1 MTHPSQDGILGG
13 YYSKTGIKLANIVME
28 PTQINNYRNKR
39 LGEILIEMG
48 LISSKELEKAFQIQ
62 KRAGKRLGEILVEQ
76 GVLSEK
82 DLLKALSLKLSIPT
96 AKIDSYAIDPA
107 VVEIISREI
116 AEKHKI
122 IPLFKVNDTLTVAMA
137 DPLDVYV
144 VDYLRHK
151 TGLNIQTV
159 LASESDIQKAI
170 EKYYRVQNS
179 LDKVI
184 QDIQLDDTSLEE
196 PSREM
201 FEDTTEEGSSIVK
214 VVNLI
219 LTQAIRDGGSDIHI
233 EPDEKIMR
241 VRYRID
247 GILHEAFKLPL
258 KFHPIVISRIKI
270 MSNLDVS
277 EKRLPQDGRF
287 QYKAGEKIVDL
298 RVSILPTVK
307 GEKVVM
313 RILDKTGFILDLSRM
328 GFSPGVAKTWDHLI
342 HRPQGLIL
350 ITGPTGSGKTSTL
363 YASLNEINTP
373 DKNIITVENPVEYNF
388 PLISQ
393 VQINPKAGLTFASG
407 LRSILRQDPDVI
419 MVGEIRDPE
428 SAEIALRAALT
439 GHLVLSTLHTND
451 APSAVTRLVDMGLE
465 PFLVASSLLGVL
477 AQRLARRLCNACKSE
492 VRVSP
497 EKIRSLGLGE
507 DYLNKKF
514 YKAEGCRECHRSGY
528 KGRLGIHE
536 LLLVDDELQRLILK
550 NGTDSQIREMA
561 IKNGMRSLR
570 MDGLRKAGQGLTSI
584 EEVLRVT

>member
-1 MTHPSQDGILGG
+1 
-13 YYSKTGIKLANIVME
+13 ME
-28 PTQINNYRNKR
+28 YTQNNNYRNKR
-39 LGEILIEMG
+39 LGEILVEKG
-48 LISSKELEKAFQIQ
+48 LISPEDLEKAFRMQ
-62 KRAGKRLGEILVEQ
+62 KKTGERLGKILVDQ
-76 GVLSEK
+76 GFLSEE
-82 DLLKALSLKLSIPT
+82 DLLKALSLKLNIPT
-96 AKIDSYAIDPA
+96 AKIDSYAIDPS
-107 VVEIISREI
+107 VVEIITRDI

-184 QDIQLDDTSLEE
+184 HDIQMDDTLLEE
-196 PSREM
+196 PAAEM
-201 FEDTTEEGSSIVK
+201 FEDSSEEGSSIVK

-219 LTQAIRDGGSDIHI
+219 LTQAIRDRASDIHI

-241 VRYRID
+241 IRNRID
-247 GILHEAFKLPL
+247 GILHQAFTLPF
-258 KFHPIVISRIKI
+258 KFHAMVVSRIKI

-277 EKRLPQDGRF
+277 ERRLPQDGRF

-298 RVSILPTVK
+298 RVSVLPTVR

-313 RILDKTGFILDLSRM
+313 RILDKSGFILDLSRM
-328 GFSPGVAKTWDHLI
+328 GFSPEVSKKWDYLI

-388 PLISQ
+388 PLINQ
-393 VQINPKAGLTFASG
+393 VQVNPKAGLTFAAG

-477 AQRLARRLCNACKSE
+477 AQRLARRLCDVCKTE
-492 VRVSP
+492 VILSP

-507 DYLNKKF
+507 DYLTKTF

-528 KGRLGIHE
+528 KGRVGIHE

-550 NGTDSQIREMA
+550 NATDHQIREVA
-561 IKNGMRSLR
+561 IKRGMRPLR
-570 MDGLRKAGQGLTSI
+570 LDGLRKAAEGLTSV
-584 EEVLRVT
+584 EEILRVT

>member
-1 MTHPSQDGILGG
+1 
-13 YYSKTGIKLANIVME
+13 ME
-28 PTQINNYRNKR
+28 QAQNNNYRNKR
-39 LGEILIEMG
+39 LGEILIEKE
-48 LISSKELEKAFQIQ
+48 LISPKDLEKAFRIQ
-62 KRAGKRLGEILVEQ
+62 KKTGQRLGEILVEQ
-76 GVLSEK
+76 GILSEE
-82 DLLKALSLKLSIPT
+82 DLLKALSLKLNIPT
-96 AKIDSYAIDPA
+96 AEIDSYAIDPA
-107 VVEIISREI
+107 VVEIISRDI

-122 IPLFKVNDTLTVAMA
+122 IPLFKVNNTLTLAMA

-144 VDYLRHK
+144 IDYLRHK

-179 LDKVI
+179 LDRVI
-184 QDIQLDDTSLEE
+184 QDIQIDDTALEG

-219 LTQAIRDGGSDIHI
+219 LTQAIHDGGSDIHI

-241 VRYRID
+241 IRYRID
-247 GILHEAFKLPL
+247 GILHEAFTLPL
-258 KFHPIVISRIKI
+258 KFHSMVVSRIKI

-277 EKRLPQDGRF
+277 EKRIPQDGRF

-313 RILDKTGFILDLSRM
+313 RILDKAGFILDLSRM
-328 GFSPGVAKTWDHLI
+328 GFSQDVAKTWDHLI

-388 PLISQ
+388 PLINQ
-393 VQINPKAGLTFASG
+393 VQVNPKAGLTFAAG

-419 MVGEIRDPE
+419 MIGEIRDPE

>member
-1 MTHPSQDGILGG
+1 MKNEIIVYCKDKKEKHNIFMEQSQT
-13 YYSKTGIKLANIVME
+13 K
-28 PTQINNYRNKR
+28 NYRNKR
-39 LGEILIEMG
+39 LGEILLEKG
-48 LISSKELEKAFQIQ
+48 LITPEILEKSFDIQ
-62 KRAGKRLGEILVEQ
+62 KKTGKRLGEILVEQ
-76 GVLSEK
+76 GFLKEN
-82 DLLKALSLKLSIPT
+82 DLLEALSLKLNIPT
-96 AKIDSYAIDPA
+96 AKIDSYAIDPS
-107 VVEIISREI
+107 VVEIISRDI
-116 AEKHKI
+116 AEKHKM
-122 IPLFKVNDTLTVAMA
+122 IPLFKVNETLTVAMA

-144 VDYLRHK
+144 IDYLRHK
-151 TGLNIQTV
+151 TGLNVQTV

-184 QDIQLDDTSLEE
+184 HDIQIDDTSLEE

-241 VRYRID
+241 IRYRID
-247 GILHEAFKLPL
+247 GILHEAFTLPL
-258 KFHPIVISRIKI
+258 KFHSMVVSRIKI

-277 EKRLPQDGRF
+277 EKRIPQDGRF
-287 QYKAGEKIVDL
+287 QYKAGQKIVDL

-313 RILDKTGFILDLSRM
+313 RILDKAGFILDLSRM
-328 GFSPGVAKTWDHLI
+328 GFSQEVAKKWDYLI

-388 PLISQ
+388 PLINQ
-393 VQINPKAGLTFASG
+393 VQVNPKAGLTFAAG

-419 MVGEIRDPE
+419 MIGEIRDPE

-507 DYLNKKF
+507 DYLKKKF
-514 YKAEGCRECHRSGY
+514 FKSVGCRECHRTGY
-528 KGRLGIHE
+528 KGRVGIHE
-536 LLLVDDELQRLILK
+536 LLLLDDELQRLILK
-550 NGTDSQIREMA
+550 NGTDSQIREVA

-570 MDGLRKAGQGLTSI
+570 MDGFRKAGQGLTSI

>member
-1 MTHPSQDGILGG
+1 MKNEIIVYCKDKKEKHNIFMEQSQT
-13 YYSKTGIKLANIVME
+13 K
-28 PTQINNYRNKR
+28 NYRNKR
-39 LGEILIEMG
+39 LGEILLEKG
-48 LISSKELEKAFQIQ
+48 LITPEILEKSFDIQ
-62 KRAGKRLGEILVEQ
+62 KKTGKRLGEILVEQ
-76 GVLSEK
+76 GFLKEN
-82 DLLKALSLKLSIPT
+82 DLLEALSLKLNIPT
-96 AKIDSYAIDPA
+96 AKIDSYAIDPS
-107 VVEIISREI
+107 VVEIISRDI
-116 AEKHKI
+116 AEKHKM
-122 IPLFKVNDTLTVAMA
+122 IPLFKVNETLTVAMA

-144 VDYLRHK
+144 IDYLRHK
-151 TGLNIQTV
+151 TGLNVQTV

-184 QDIQLDDTSLEE
+184 HDIQIDDTSLEE

-241 VRYRID
+241 IRYRID
-247 GILHEAFKLPL
+247 GILHEAFTLPL
-258 KFHPIVISRIKI
+258 KFHSMVVSRIKI

-277 EKRLPQDGRF
+277 EKRIPQDGRF
-287 QYKAGEKIVDL
+287 QYKAGQKIVDL

-313 RILDKTGFILDLSRM
+313 RILDKAGFILDLSRM
-328 GFSPGVAKTWDHLI
+328 GFSQEVAKKWDYLI

-388 PLISQ
+388 PLINQ
-393 VQINPKAGLTFASG
+393 VQVNPKAGLTFAAG

-419 MVGEIRDPE
+419 MIGEIRDPE

-507 DYLNKKF
+507 DYLKKKF
-514 YKAEGCRECHRSGY
+514 FKSVGCRECHRTGY
-528 KGRLGIHE
+528 KGRVGIHE
-536 LLLVDDELQRLILK
+536 LLLLDDELQRLILK
-550 NGTDSQIREMA
+550 NGTDSQIREIA